1 MSVITQDGDSALMIA
16 SWDGRIEVVSLLL
29 KAGANT
35 DLQDKVKCV
44 QEDEV
49 LGREHIGNERRQ
61 DRNEMQYMLHI
72 RFSHHECCDIL
83 GVHDTIP
90 MLLLP
95 GVPVSNTVAM

>member
-16 SWDGRIEVVSLLL
+16 VKEWGRTEVVSLLL

-61 DRNEMQYMLHI
+61 DRNEM
-72 RFSHHECCDIL
+72 
-83 GVHDTIP
+83 
-90 MLLLP
+90 
-95 GVPVSNTVAM
+95 